1 MLSKEN
7 SNLRTRIKAMQET
20 IEHLTAKNSQ
30 LLADKELGGWIK
42 DGSKDADNDITG
54 EKKSAVCLHKVSCLF
69 PFCCLF
75 TAMVQKYIAE
85 VEEMRAKL
93 LESENLC
100 EQLRKETSRMK
111 RQSQV
116 NMSPFPK
123 SSFSSSPM
131 TVPQLNNYMAET
143 EDSGMS
149 SSVQEL
155 IDRAKKDLEK
165 NKEEKKRKSSAKGR
179 MN

>member
-1 MLSKEN
+1 
-7 SNLRTRIKAMQET
+7 
-20 IEHLTAKNSQ
+20 
-30 LLADKELGGWIK
+30 
-42 DGSKDADNDITG
+42 
-54 EKKSAVCLHKVSCLF
+54 
-69 PFCCLF
+69 
-75 TAMVQKYIAE
+75 MVQKYIAE

-165 NKEEKKRKSSAKGR
+165 NKEEKKRKTSAKGR

>member
-1 MLSKEN
+1 MEAKML
-7 SNLRTRIKAMQET
+7 TMT
-20 IEHLTAKNSQ
+20 SQ
-30 LLADKELGGWIK
+30 VRKI
-42 DGSKDADNDITG
+42 SCFVYQM
-54 EKKSAVCLHKVSCLF
+54 SAVCLHFVVF
-69 PFCCLF
+69 I
-75 TAMVQKYIAE
+75 AMVQKYIAE

-179 MN
+179 MK

>member
-1 MLSKEN
+1 
-7 SNLRTRIKAMQET
+7 
-20 IEHLTAKNSQ
+20 
-30 LLADKELGGWIK
+30 
-42 DGSKDADNDITG
+42 
-54 EKKSAVCLHKVSCLF
+54 
-69 PFCCLF
+69 
-75 TAMVQKYIAE
+75 MVQKYIAE

-179 MN
+179 KK

>member
-1 MLSKEN
+1 
-7 SNLRTRIKAMQET
+7 
-20 IEHLTAKNSQ
+20 
-30 LLADKELGGWIK
+30 
-42 DGSKDADNDITG
+42 
-54 EKKSAVCLHKVSCLF
+54 
-69 PFCCLF
+69 
-75 TAMVQKYIAE
+75 
-85 VEEMRAKL
+85 
-93 LESENLC
+93 
-100 EQLRKETSRMK
+100 MK

>member
-1 MLSKEN
+1 
-7 SNLRTRIKAMQET
+7 
-20 IEHLTAKNSQ
+20 
-30 LLADKELGGWIK
+30 
-42 DGSKDADNDITG
+42 
-54 EKKSAVCLHKVSCLF
+54 
-69 PFCCLF
+69 
-75 TAMVQKYIAE
+75 MVQKYIAE

>member
-1 MLSKEN
+1 
-7 SNLRTRIKAMQET
+7 
-20 IEHLTAKNSQ
+20 
-30 LLADKELGGWIK
+30 
-42 DGSKDADNDITG
+42 
-54 EKKSAVCLHKVSCLF
+54 
-69 PFCCLF
+69 
-75 TAMVQKYIAE
+75 
-85 VEEMRAKL
+85 
-93 LESENLC
+93 
-100 EQLRKETSRMK
+100 MK

-179 MN
+179 IN

>member
-1 MLSKEN
+1 
-7 SNLRTRIKAMQET
+7 
-20 IEHLTAKNSQ
+20 
-30 LLADKELGGWIK
+30 
-42 DGSKDADNDITG
+42 
-54 EKKSAVCLHKVSCLF
+54 
-69 PFCCLF
+69 
-75 TAMVQKYIAE
+75 MVQKYIAE

-123 SSFSSSPM
+123 SSFSSPSPM

-155 IDRAKKDLEK
+155 IERAKKDLEK

-179 MN
+179 MH

>member
-1 MLSKEN
+1 
-7 SNLRTRIKAMQET
+7 
-20 IEHLTAKNSQ
+20 
-30 LLADKELGGWIK
+30 
-42 DGSKDADNDITG
+42 
-54 EKKSAVCLHKVSCLF
+54 
-69 PFCCLF
+69 
-75 TAMVQKYIAE
+75 MVQKYIAE

-179 MN
+179 IN

>member
-1 MLSKEN
+1 
-7 SNLRTRIKAMQET
+7 
-20 IEHLTAKNSQ
+20 
-30 LLADKELGGWIK
+30 
-42 DGSKDADNDITG
+42 
-54 EKKSAVCLHKVSCLF
+54 
-69 PFCCLF
+69 
-75 TAMVQKYIAE
+75 
-85 VEEMRAKL
+85 
-93 LESENLC
+93 
-100 EQLRKETSRMK
+100 MK

-179 MN
+179 MK

>member
-1 MLSKEN
+1 
-7 SNLRTRIKAMQET
+7 
-20 IEHLTAKNSQ
+20 
-30 LLADKELGGWIK
+30 
-42 DGSKDADNDITG
+42 
-54 EKKSAVCLHKVSCLF
+54 
-69 PFCCLF
+69 
-75 TAMVQKYIAE
+75 MVQKYIAE

-179 MN
+179 MK